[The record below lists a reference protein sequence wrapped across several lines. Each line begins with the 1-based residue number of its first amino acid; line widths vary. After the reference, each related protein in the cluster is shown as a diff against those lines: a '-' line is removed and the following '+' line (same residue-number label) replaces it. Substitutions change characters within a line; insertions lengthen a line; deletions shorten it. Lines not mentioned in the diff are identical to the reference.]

1 MSAKFSL
8 LSRKEAN
15 MSAMNYEFMIQIQN
29 MLHARFEIFI
39 YNWRKIIVMMF
50 GIQYLD
56 QFWEMLMEIGTS
68 PQKCYK
74 KFKNRMATSQ
84 IDQEA

>member
-29 MLHARFEIFI
+29 ILHAHFEIFI
-39 YNWRKIIVMMF
+39 DN
-50 GIQYLD
+50 
-56 QFWEMLMEIGTS
+56 
-68 PQKCYK
+68 
-74 KFKNRMATSQ
+74 
-84 IDQEA
+84 